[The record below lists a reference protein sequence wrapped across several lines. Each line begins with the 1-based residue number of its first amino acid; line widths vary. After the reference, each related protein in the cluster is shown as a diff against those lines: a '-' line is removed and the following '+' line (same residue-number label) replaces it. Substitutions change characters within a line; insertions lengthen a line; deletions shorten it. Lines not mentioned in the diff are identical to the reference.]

1 MSTVRLADGRRLAF
15 TEYGRGDGFPVMYLH
30 GAIGS
35 PLRRN
40 DELDVATDE
49 LGLRLIFVQRPGFGE
64 SDKQSGRTLLDFA
77 GDIEEV
83 ADALSLDRVGVVGV
97 SAGGPYAV
105 ACAHRLPK
113 RITAAAAVS
122 SLSPL
127 CAPANVPG
135 LPARIRLPL
144 RAIAA
149 APGAATRAG
158 DAALS
163 FVAKHPSLL
172 LHAMAVGA
180 PPADKSHLADGATSH
195 GVVQAFLAA
204 TGGGIGGLVEDHL
217 ITSRPWGFDLGEVE
231 GEVHVWHGM
240 HDAFVPV
247 EHALQLVAALP
258 NCRAWL
264 NPGEGHFF
272 FRRKV
277 REILGA
283 LAQTN
288 SATSASTRARMSS
301 RISRTTSIG

>member
-1 MSTVRLADGRRLAF
+1 MATIRLADGRRLAF
-15 TEYGRGDGFPVMYLH
+15 TEYGSPDGFPIMYLH

-35 PLRRN
+35 PLKRN
-40 DELDVATDE
+40 GELDLATDE
-49 LGLRLIFVQRPGFGE
+49 LGLRLILVQRPGFGG
-64 SDKQSGRTLLDFA
+64 SDEQPGRTLLHFP
-77 GDIEEV
+77 
-83 ADALSLDRVGVVGV
+83 ADLEQLANALAVERFGVVGV

-105 ACAHRLPK
+105 ACAHLLPQ

-127 CAPANVPG
+127 CAPAAVPG

-149 APGAATRAG
+149 APRLATRVG

-172 LHAMAVGA
+172 LRAMAIGA

-195 GVVQAFLAA
+195 GVIEAFLAA
-204 TGGGIGGLVEDHL
+204 TGGGVAGLVEDHL
-217 ITSRPWGFDLGEVE
+217 VTSRPWGFDLASVE

-258 NCRAWL
+258 RCRAWL

-272 FRRKV
+272 FRRRV
-277 REILGA
+277 RDILGA
-283 LAQTN
+283 LVHEHAG
-288 SATSASTRARMSS
+288 SGIIGARKPA
-301 RISRTTSIG
+301 

>member
-1 MSTVRLADGRRLAF
+1 
-15 TEYGRGDGFPVMYLH
+15 
-30 GAIGS
+30 
-35 PLRRN
+35 
-40 DELDVATDE
+40 
-49 LGLRLIFVQRPGFGE
+49 
-64 SDKQSGRTLLDFA
+64 
-77 GDIEEV
+77 
-83 ADALSLDRVGVVGV
+83 VGV

-105 ACAHRLPK
+105 ACAHRLPR

-127 CAPANVPG
+127 CAPADVPG
-135 LPARIRLPL
+135 LPTRIRLPL

-149 APGAATRAG
+149 APRTTARVG

-163 FVAKHPSLL
+163 FVAKHPSVLL
-172 LHAMAVGA
+172 RAMSVGA

-195 GVVQAFLAA
+195 GVIQAFLAA
-204 TGGGIGGLVEDHL
+204 TGDGVAGLVEDHL
-217 ITSRPWGFDLGEVE
+217 VTSRPWGFDPAEVA

-258 NCRAWL
+258 NCRAWF

-283 LAQTN
+283 LSDA
-288 SATSASTRARMSS
+288 SAMIPARNRA
-301 RISRTTSIG
+301 

>member
-1 MSTVRLADGRRLAF
+1 MSNVRLADGRRLAF
-15 TEYGRGDGFPVMYLH
+15 TEYGRADGSPVMYLH

-40 DELDVATDE
+40 SELDLATDE
-49 LGLRLIFVQRPGFGE
+49 LGLRLIFVQRPGFGD
-64 SDKQSGRTLLDFA
+64 SDQQPGRTLLHFA
-77 GDIEEV
+77 GDLEEL
-83 ADALSLDRVGVVGV
+83 ADGLRIGRFGVVGV

-105 ACAHRLPK
+105 ACAYRMPQ

-122 SLSPL
+122 SLSPV
-127 CAPANVPG
+127 CAPAQVPG
-135 LPARIRLPL
+135 LPMRIRLPL
-144 RAIAA
+144 RLIAA
-149 APGAATRAG
+149 APRATTRAG

-163 FVAKHPSLL
+163 FVAKHPTLL
-172 LHAMAVGA
+172 LRAMSVGA
-180 PPADKSHLADGATSH
+180 PPADRSHLADGATGH
-195 GVVQAFLAA
+195 GVIQAFLAA
-204 TGGGIGGLVEDHL
+204 TGDGVAGLVEDHL
-217 ITSRPWGFDLGEVE
+217 VTSRPWGFDLGEVA

-272 FRRKV
+272 FRRRV

-283 LAQTN
+283 LSGA
-288 SATSASTRARMSS
+288 SASIPARNRA
-301 RISRTTSIG
+301 